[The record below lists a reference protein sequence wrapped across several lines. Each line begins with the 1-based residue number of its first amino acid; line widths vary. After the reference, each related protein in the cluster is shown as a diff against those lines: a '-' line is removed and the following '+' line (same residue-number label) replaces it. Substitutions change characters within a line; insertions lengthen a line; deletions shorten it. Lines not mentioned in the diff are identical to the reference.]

1 MFIFIRSATF
11 NLAFALIT
19 IALGTFGILT
29 FPAPLR
35 WHRAI
40 QRLWSKLCLKAAQ
53 SIAGIDVQIEG
64 RENIPNSGVI
74 FACKHQSAWETVM
87 FAHLFY
93 PCVFVLKKEL
103 LYVPIFGWFGALTK
117 QIVLNREGGAASV
130 RHLVAEGKRVR
141 SEGRSVILF
150 PEGSR
155 MAPGLQPL
163 LLPGVVAMARYL
175 DMPVVPVALNSGRL
189 WGKRA
194 FLKHPGIITVKILP
208 ALAKEVNKQAL
219 LDDLHI
225 AINTPLGETP

>member
-1 MFIFIRSATF
+1 MIVFLRSLIF
-11 NLAFALIT
+11 NLAFMLIT
-19 IALGTFGILT
+19 MVLGTFGILT
-29 FPAPLR
+29 FPAPLG

-40 QRLWSKLCLKAAQ
+40 QRLWSKLCLGAAK
-53 SIAGIDVQIEG
+53 SIVGIDLQIEG
-64 RENIPNSGVI
+64 RENIPSGSVI

-87 FAHLFY
+87 FAHVFC

-103 LYVPIFGWFGALTK
+103 LYVPIFGWFGALTH
-117 QIVLNREGGAASV
+117 QIVLNREGGAAAV
-130 RHLVAEGKRVR
+130 RHLIAEGKRVR

-155 MAPGLQPL
+155 MAPGTQPP

-194 FLKHPGIITVKILP
+194 FLKYPGVVSVKIMP
-208 ALAKEVNKQAL
+208 AIAKDISKQAL
-219 LDDLHI
+219 LDALHT
-225 AINTPLGETP
+225 AINTPFSETA

>member
-1 MFIFIRSATF
+1 MIVFLRSLLF

-19 IALGTFGILT
+19 IVLGTFGILT
-29 FPAPLR
+29 FLGPLR

-40 QRLWSKLCLKAAQ
+40 QRLWSKLCLGAAR
-53 SIAGIDVQIEG
+53 SIAGIEVHIEG
-64 RENIPNSGVI
+64 REHIPPGSVI

-93 PCVFVLKKEL
+93 PCVFVLKREL
-103 LYVPIFGWFGALTK
+103 LYVPIFGWFGALTR

-130 RHLVAEGKRVR
+130 RHLIAEGKRVR

-155 MAPGLQPL
+155 MAPGLQPP

-175 DMPVVPVALNSGRL
+175 DLPVVPVALNSGRL

-194 FLKHPGIITVKILP
+194 FIKHPGLVTVTIMP
-208 ALAKEVNKQAL
+208 AIAAGVNKQAL
-219 LDDLHI
+219 LDTLHK
-225 AINTPLGETP
+225 AINTPLNETR